1 MRGSSVDALLLTIVK
16 VVTTLIGLICIKII
30 SVYFSLD
37 SYGLY
42 SQAILIVSTVT
53 SLIILGMTDAVNF
66 FYNNKSQNND
76 YSRKQY
82 LSTIFTIEGAA
93 GIIGGIAI
101 LAFSPLLTTY
111 FKNPSLCNIVLNV
124 LGKNKNRK

>member
-82 LSTIFTIEGAA
+82 LSTIFTIESAA

-101 LAFSPLLTTY
+101 LAFSPLLTT
-111 FKNPSLCNIVLNV
+111 
-124 LGKNKNRK
+124 